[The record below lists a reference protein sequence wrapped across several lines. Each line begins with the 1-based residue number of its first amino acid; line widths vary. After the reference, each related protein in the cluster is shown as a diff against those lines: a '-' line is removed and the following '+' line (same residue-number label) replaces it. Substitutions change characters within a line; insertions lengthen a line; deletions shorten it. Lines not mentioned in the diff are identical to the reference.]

1 MGETTLDE
9 APLRT
14 AMAGSSRMKF
24 EEAEDARFAVIGC
37 FGADTIAERNV
48 AALVKSWEV
57 DFVIT
62 TGDNRIG
69 RNSQYQNTVG
79 RSYYYCDFMTGGIT
93 GCHAAINSFYPV
105 PGEGDYY
112 GRDGILEYKYFFDLP
127 GAHVRTSGTSKSD
140 LYYDYIRGNVHFF
153 ALDSEGMLQDT
164 LDCVGL
170 LGCANPVYDMQRK
183 WLERQLKR
191 SKSEWKVVYLS
202 HSPYSSSGE
211 RHFHGSNQVF
221 QWPFEKWGVDVVF
234 SAHDHHYE
242 RVHNNGVL
250 YIVSG
255 LGGAPLHRLWH
266 EAVEGSEFRYN
277 RNHGALLVTAGK
289 KNEEG
294 MHIQFFT
301 HEGEMVDDVICTHEG
316 CAVPRSND
324 IMGTFGAQIDLAGA
338 FIGADVVARAPIESF
353 LLGGSHAAFGLVLAG
368 GTCALAAS
376 LVLLGVARC
385 VLLRRRQISLSM
397 RFVRLGATPRIGQ
410 G

>member
-1 MGETTLDE
+1 MGIGELVMRD
-9 APLRT
+9 LRT
-14 AMAGSSRMKF
+14 AEGALVTAMSGTDRMKF

-37 FGADTIAERNV
+37 YGADNTAERNV
-48 AALVKSWEV
+48 AALVKSWGV

-69 RNSQYQNTVG
+69 KHSQYENTVG
-79 RSYYYCDFMTGGIT
+79 RSYYYCDFMSGGAT
-93 GCHAAINSFYPV
+93 GCYAAINSFYPV

-112 GRDGILEYKYFFDLP
+112 GRDGILEYKYYFDLP
-127 GAHVRTSGTSKSD
+127 GDHVRASGTSRSD

-183 WLERQLKR
+183 WLEKQLKR

-221 QWPFEKWGVDVVF
+221 RWPFEKWGVDVVF

-242 RVHNNGVL
+242 RVHHKEVL

-301 HEGEMVDDVICTHEG
+301 HEGDMIDDVICTHAG
-316 CAVPRSND
+316 CAEPRSND
-324 IMGTFGAQIDLAGA
+324 IMSSAGAQIELAGA
-338 FIGADVVARAPIESF
+338 SIEVAAATRTPIASIVLSSIGAASCIF
-353 LLGGSHAAFGLVLAG
+353 WAG
-368 GTCALAAS
+368 GACGFAAS
-376 LVLLGVARC
+376 GLVLLGFLRC
-385 VLLRRRQISLSM
+385 VIRRRSPASLLVP
-397 RFVRLGATPRIGQ
+397 FV
-410 G
+410 